1 MFWYFYLLPTLYYK
15 RLESFFCILISFFS
29 VYSPVVNHE
38 ESQNSISLQSL
49 PHTPQITDQQRST
62 PIIETDREKIVFA
75 AGLRLQQR
83 NATPQEIILDSNGLT
98 RIELS
103 YIEKCK
109 AMVTMF
115 DTLVCACHNAVHKNL
130 KRLFSHLRSLKIWF
144 PIFTCYNCMITFTDR
159 STNMKHRG
167 LCQRKR
173 LEHLLRLSE
182 LRKNDD
188 LKRRLY
194 QVIIVDNTFL
204 YRFKYFYYFISDI

>member
-1 MFWYFYLLPTLYYK
+1 MITTYF
-15 RLESFFCILISFFS
+15 EFS
-29 VYSPVVNHE
+29 SLVNQE
-38 ESQNSISLQSL
+38 ESQISIRTSS
-49 PHTPQITDQQRST
+49 PIPKISEPPRIT
-62 PIIETDREKIVFA
+62 PITEAEREKIMFA
-75 AGLRLQQR
+75 AGLRLQQK
-83 NATPQEIILDSNGLT
+83 NVAPQEIILDSNGLT

-182 LRKNDD
+182 LRKNDNI
-188 LKRRLY
+188 KRRLY
-194 QVIIVDNTFL
+194 QVGFL
-204 YRFKYFYYFISDI
+204 CVFLD

>member
-1 MFWYFYLLPTLYYK
+1 MQ
-15 RLESFFCILISFFS
+15 
-29 VYSPVVNHE
+29 SPIPAF
-38 ESQNSISLQSL
+38 QL
-49 PHTPQITDQQRST
+49 TDQQRST
-62 PIIETDREKIVFA
+62 PITDTDREKIVFA

-159 STNMKHRG
+159 STNMKHRV

-188 LKRRLY
+188 IKRRLY
-194 QVIIVDNTFL
+194 QVIQQYFL
-204 YRFKYFYYFISDI
+204 Y

>member
-1 MFWYFYLLPTLYYK
+1 MFPLFHYLYCFLLNLYFLETPIIAGTIYYV
-15 RLESFFCILISFFS
+15 SAGF
-29 VYSPVVNHE
+29 NHE
-38 ESQNSISLQSL
+38 ESQNSIDMQSPTL
-49 PHTPQITDQQRST
+49 PQISEQQRST
-62 PIIETDREKIVFA
+62 PITEADREKIVFA

-83 NATPQEIILDSNGLT
+83 NATPLEIILDSNGLT

-103 YIEKCK
+103 YVEKCK

-130 KRLFSHLRSLKIWF
+130 KRLFSHLRSQKIWF
-144 PIFTCYNCMITFTDR
+144 PIYTCYNCMITFTDR
-159 STNMKHRG
+159 STNMKHRV

-188 LKRRLY
+188 IKRRLY
-194 QVIIVDNTFL
+194 QVTIASFCH
-204 YRFKYFYYFISDI
+204 YFQQLM